1 MMTLKIDGIEYVKKW
16 PPGKSGLAI
25 PVTLDQLT
33 PIDTMVH
40 WHRVNA
46 LNDVAWNDLD
56 PDIVLRA
63 YRLIDEQKK
72 RDAEEGI

>member
-1 MMTLKIDGIEYVKKW
+1 MTTITAERIKHEEKWLK
-16 PPGKSGLAI
+16 GKSGLAT
-25 PVTLDQLT
+25 PVTLNQLT
-33 PIDTMVH
+33 PTDTMIH

-72 RDAEEGI
+72 RDAEGDA